1 MSISMHHG
9 PCTIRWCDLGWTG
22 DDDDWYQY
30 RTRAKFR
37 LVDSM
42 KTVTKLHHLSGG
54 SRRFSL
60 LNDVELGEQGTEIRR
75 VLPQRI
81 SLALHLSHVAQAL
94 VEAAGPNGAHFPG

>member
-1 MSISMHHG
+1 MSMHNPIG
-9 PCTIRWCDLGWTG
+9 DVISGTG
-22 DDDDWYQY
+22 DDDYWYQY

-42 KTVTKLHHLSGG
+42 KTLSSTVTKLHHLSGG
-54 SRRFSL
+54 SRRFSR

-81 SLALHLSHVAQAL
+81 SLALHLSHIAQAL